1 MRITIDTKH
10 DSPEEIRKMVNFLNT
25 VLADQGYGEQVSLNT
40 ENKQG
45 DIDLPSPN
53 LFNVFG
59 NASSQNSSS
68 SGSESSSSSSS
79 SSDKKQEPKKEEFTF
94 DDLDTYGG

>member
-1 MRITIDTKH
+1 MRITIDTKD

-25 VLADQGYGEQVSLNT
+25 VLADQGYGEQVSFNT
-40 ENKQG
+40 ENKEG
-45 DIDLPSPN
+45 NIDLPSPN

-59 NASSQNSSS
+59 NSNNASS
-68 SGSESSSSSSS
+68 SGSESSSSSS
-79 SSDKKQEPKKEEFTF
+79 SSDKKQEPKKEEFNF

>member
-59 NASSQNSSS
+59 NNSSS
-68 SGSESSSSSSS
+68 SSDSSSSSSS
-79 SSDKKQEPKKEEFTF
+79 SSDKKQQPKKEDFGF

>member
-59 NASSQNSSS
+59 NNSPSNTSS
-68 SGSESSSSSSS
+68 SESSSSSSS
-79 SSDKKQEPKKEEFTF
+79 SSDKKQPPKKEDFGF

>member
-59 NASSQNSSS
+59 NN
-68 SGSESSSSSSS
+68 SESSSSSSS
-79 SSDKKQEPKKEEFTF
+79 GSQSSSSESSEKKQSSKKEEFEF
-94 DDLDTYGG
+94 DDLEPYGG